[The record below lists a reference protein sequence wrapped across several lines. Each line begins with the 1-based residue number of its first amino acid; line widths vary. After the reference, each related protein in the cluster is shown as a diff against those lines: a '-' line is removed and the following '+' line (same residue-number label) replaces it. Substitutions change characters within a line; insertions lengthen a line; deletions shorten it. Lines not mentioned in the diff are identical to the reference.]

1 MQKQINDIY
10 QKLATAPDDTNL
22 VKLNSDKGLDKYY
35 YKRDQIESPLVRDTL
50 MKVAP
55 GTLIGPYFEN
65 GTYKIA
71 RLMDR
76 REVPDSV
83 RAHHILIAVRPGDD
97 STAARKRI
105 DSIYNA
111 VLSGTPFDSLAV
123 RFSDDQGSGANGGD
137 LGFAPQGIY
146 VKNFNNFL
154 FLEGKAGDMKVV
166 RTEFGYHLIR
176 IDEVKNIGTGVQ
188 VNFITRLLEAS
199 SETDKQLFDKA
210 SKFAIE
216 NNTTELFAKAGE
228 EQKLNKMTAPSVQK
242 NAYALPGLT
251 SAREVVKWAFQAKP
265 GEVSAPFA
273 LIDNYVVAVL
283 TGIKPEGTATV
294 DDVRPQ
300 LELQVRRQKKGEQIA
315 AQISAAASLNAT
327 LEGIAAKVNQ
337 PVKSSSSVSFA
348 NAYSENIGY
357 EPKVVGAVMSQ
368 KENVV
373 SKPIIGEQGVFV
385 VQVASF
391 TRPEPIADYAQFS
404 QQLMNTIQPRVQY
417 GLAEALR
424 KSVKIE
430 DNRYLFF

>member
-1 MQKQINDIY
+1 
-10 QKLATAPDDTNL
+10 
-22 VKLNSDKGLDKYY
+22 
-35 YKRDQIESPLVRDTL
+35 
-50 MKVAP
+50 
-55 GTLIGPYFEN
+55 
-65 GTYKIA
+65 
-71 RLMDR
+71 
-76 REVPDSV
+76 
-83 RAHHILIAVRPGDD
+83 
-97 STAARKRI
+97 
-105 DSIYNA
+105 
-111 VLSGTPFDSLAV
+111 
-123 RFSDDQGSGANGGD
+123 
-137 LGFAPQGIY
+137 
-146 VKNFNNFL
+146 
-154 FLEGKAGDMKVV
+154 
-166 RTEFGYHLIR
+166 
-176 IDEVKNIGTGVQ
+176 